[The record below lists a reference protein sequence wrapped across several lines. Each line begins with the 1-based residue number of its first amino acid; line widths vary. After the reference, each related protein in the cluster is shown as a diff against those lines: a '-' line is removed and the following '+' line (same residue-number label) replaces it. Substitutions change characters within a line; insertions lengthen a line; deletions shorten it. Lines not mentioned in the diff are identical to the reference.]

1 MRKIFSTTLMLF
13 VLIGGLMVPTSLAQ
27 KNGGEKHPKIRQ
39 AINALQNAKGDLQ
52 NAAHDFCGHRVEALE
67 ATNHAI
73 NQLEKALASDR
84 AMNAP
89 AGSSTLQL
97 ASYVQ
102 PAAVGAAADP
112 REVGMKRG
120 GGERHPMIHRAINQL
135 ELAKTELKE
144 AAHDFHGHR
153 VEALE
158 AIDRALNQLKAALAC
173 DKD

>member
-1 MRKIFSTTLMLF
+1 MRKISSTTLMLF
-13 VLIGGLMVPTSLAQ
+13 VLAGLMVPTSLAQ
-27 KNGGEKHPKIRQ
+27 KEGGEKHPRIRQ
-39 AINALQNAKGDLQ
+39 AINALKSAKEDLQ

-67 ATNHAI
+67 ATNKAI
-73 NQLEKALASDR
+73 NQLEKALDSDR

-89 AGSSTLQL
+89 AGSSNLQL

-102 PAAVGAAADP
+102 PVAVGAAADP

-120 GGERHPMIHRAINQL
+120 GGERHPMIRRAINQL
-135 ELAKTELKE
+135 ELAKSELKV

-153 VEALE
+153 DEALE
-158 AIDRALNQLKAALAC
+158 AIDRALNQLKLAIAC